1 MKKNIIIKEWETLK
15 KESKM
20 DNPNISLIDTMSCD
34 LIAKLSELTIKGI
47 IEIEGVPIDLL
58 KDRVW
63 WVIEKHNL
71 LPEYEEEEIEEM
83 FEVLDNWEKEGEDEP
98 FEDIDDDKIYGLINI

>member
-1 MKKNIIIKEWETLK
+1 MKKNIIIKEWENLK

-47 IEIEGVPIDLL
+47 TEIEGVPIDLL

-71 LPEYEEEEIEEM
+71 LPEYNEEIEEM
-83 FEVLDNWEKEGEDEP
+83 FEIVDNWEEEEIDES
-98 FEDIDDDKIYGLINI
+98 FEDINEDEIYNLINI